1 MSEKKCDTCRHQD
14 DFWVCDTCIHDRSL
28 KDNYEPLTNG
38 DRIRA
43 MTDEELAEFLLP
55 LGTYF
60 CSLVLVDA
68 DDCSRADNCDECRLA
83 WLKKPAGTEA
93 QP

>member
-1 MSEKKCDTCRHQD
+1 MGKCDTCRHQD

-28 KDNYEPLTNG
+28 KDSFEPLTNG

-55 LGTYF
+55 LRTSF
-60 CSLVLVDA
+60 CSWVDA
-68 DDCSRADNCDECRLA
+68 DDCSRTDDCTECRLA
-83 WLKKPAGTEA
+83 WLKKPAGPEA